1 MSTRPELWWRSQPH
15 TLTWICASSTWQVSR
30 AWGAKWQPDKEG
42 GCTGNSCWDRGDPD
56 QAVLR
61 AAAWVA
67 LHSSVHLI
75 CHYHRTR
82 ALQASR
88 DGQRKARI
96 DKEAP
101 HHVTN
106 SLLRHVPWQL
116 HTTLLHMTQGVA
128 MSPCC
133 VQWRRPFL
141 LPGAS
146 SGHGREDMSHYQLI
160 NRMEKES
167 LLCSTVF
174 FTSYPIHRVEQIINS
189 SVSWARLEQQKMSL
203 SWQETIF
210 FFIFFK
216 MRIQI

>member
-42 GCTGNSCWDRGDPD
+42 GCTGNSCWDRGDLD

-101 HHVTN
+101 HHVMN
-106 SLLRHVPWQL
+106 SLLRHIPWQL
-116 HTTLLHMTQGVA
+116 HTRLFSTWHRGWPCLPAVSSEGDLSYCQEPALA
-128 MSPCC
+128 M
-133 VQWRRPFL
+133 
-141 LPGAS
+141 G
-146 SGHGREDMSHYQLI
+146 GRTCH
-160 NRMEKES
+160 
-167 LLCSTVF
+167 T
-174 FTSYPIHRVEQIINS
+174 INS
-189 SVSWARLEQQKMSL
+189 STGWKRKVSYVLQSFLPHTQSTEL
-203 SWQETIF
+203 S
-210 FFIFFK
+210 K
-216 MRIQI
+216 